1 MERINKLL
9 YLLSER
15 ERKQAFLLLLLSV
28 IIAVVDAAG
37 VASILPFM
45 AVMSDPEVIKTNP
58 TLSQAYEYFA
68 FSSER
73 DFLVFL
79 GSALFFLLIGSL
91 LLKGIGTYLTL
102 KFTRLREYTI
112 GRKLY
117 SRYLNQNYSYFVS
130 RHSAE
135 IHKIILSEVAVVVTS
150 GLAPL
155 LTIISQGIVV
165 VVLIIMLIFVNWQIA
180 IISGLAFSV
189 IYGLLF
195 YATNALVVRQGT
207 GRAEANNKRFMSLS
221 ESAGA
226 LKEIKLK
233 GFENSYIERF
243 SVPAKKYANH
253 LANGLAISQL
263 PRFALEALIFGG
275 LIVASLWAGGS
286 NSSAVPLIALYAF
299 AGYRLMPALQ
309 QIYTSVTQLRL
320 VDAPLNSLHHDLT
333 TLPERYVSEEE
344 GVEHNSSSFI
354 SSIEFRNISFK
365 YPGSDAFALKSLDL
379 QIKKGDLI
387 GLVGLTGSGKTTLV
401 DLLLGLFD
409 PTDGEVLVNDLPR
422 EDNSLKRWSK
432 SLAYVPQD
440 IFIADDT
447 LSSNIAFGVPV
458 ENINDDAVKRAAE
471 LACLD
476 EFAMSLPKKY
486 ETMLGERGGKL
497 SGGQKQRVGIARALY
512 TSPNLLVMDEATS
525 ALDTITEKQISKSI
539 KNIAKDI
546 TVIIVAHRMSTI
558 MSCDKIYLLESGK
571 ISASGSFKELVQ
583 ANKKFEEL
591 ARAGEQG
598 P

>member
-15 ERKQAFLLLLLSV
+15 ERRQAFSLLLLSV

-45 AVMSDPEVIKTNP
+45 AVMSDPEVITTNP

-91 LLKGIGTYLTL
+91 LLKGVGTYLTL

-112 GRKLY
+112 GKKLY
-117 SRYLNQNYSYFVS
+117 SRYLDQNYSYFVS

-320 VDAPLNSLHHDLT
+320 VDAPLNSLYHDLT

-344 GVEHNSSSFI
+344 GVEHNNPSSI

-379 QIKKGDLI
+379 QIKQGDLV

-409 PTDGEVLVNDLPR
+409 PTDGEVLVNGLPR

-591 ARAGEQG
+591 ARAGEQQ

>member
-1 MERINKLL
+1 LERINKLL

-15 ERKQAFLLLLLSV
+15 ERRQAFSLLLLSV

-45 AVMSDPEVIKTNP
+45 AVMSDPEVITTNP

-91 LLKGIGTYLTL
+91 LLKGVGTYLTL

-112 GRKLY
+112 GKKLY
-117 SRYLNQNYSYFVS
+117 SRYLDQNYSYFVS

-320 VDAPLNSLHHDLT
+320 VDAPLNSLYHDLT

-344 GVEHNSSSFI
+344 GVEHNNPSSI

-379 QIKKGDLI
+379 QIKQGDLV

-409 PTDGEVLVNDLPR
+409 PTDGEVLVNGLPR

-591 ARAGEQG
+591 ARAGEQQ

>member
-15 ERKQAFLLLLLSV
+15 ERRQAFFLLLLSV

-45 AVMSDPEVIKTNP
+45 AVMSDPEVITTNP
-58 TLSQAYEYFA
+58 ALSQAYEYFA

-91 LLKGIGTYLTL
+91 VLKGVGTYLTL

-112 GRKLY
+112 GKKLY
-117 SRYLNQNYSYFVS
+117 SRYLDQNYSYFVS

-180 IISGLAFSV
+180 IISGLTFSV

-275 LIVASLWAGGS
+275 LIVASLWVGGS

-309 QIYTSVTQLRL
+309 QIYTSLTQLRL
-320 VDAPLNSLHHDLT
+320 VDAPLNSLYHDLT

-344 GVEHNSSSFI
+344 GVEHNSSSSI

-365 YPGSDAFALKSLDL
+365 YPGSDAFALRSLDL
-379 QIKKGDLI
+379 QIKQGDLV

-409 PTDGEVLVNDLPR
+409 PTDGEVLVNGLPR

-458 ENINDDAVKRAAE
+458 ENINDDAVKKAAE

-571 ISASGSFKELVQ
+571 ISASGNFKELVQ

-591 ARAGEQG
+591 ARAGEQ
-598 P
+598 

>member
-9 YLLSER
+9 YLLSKR

-45 AVMSDPEVIKTNP
+45 AVMSDPEVIKTNS

-344 GVEHNSSSFI
+344 GVEHNSSSSI

-401 DLLLGLFD
+401 DLLLGLFN
-409 PTDGEVLVNDLPR
+409 PTDGEVLVNGLPR

-571 ISASGSFKELVQ
+571 ISASGSFNELVQ

-591 ARAGEQG
+591 ARAGEKQ

>member
-1 MERINKLL
+1 LERINKLL

-15 ERKQAFLLLLLSV
+15 ERKQAFSLLLLSV

-37 VASILPFM
+37 VASIMPFM
-45 AVMSDPEVIKTNP
+45 AVMSDPEVITSNP
-58 TLSQAYEYFA
+58 LLSKAYEYLA

-79 GSALFFLLIGSL
+79 GSTLFWLLIGSL
-91 LLKGIGTYLTL
+91 FLKGIGTYLTL

-117 SRYLNQNYSYFVS
+117 SRYLEQNYSYFVS

-165 VVLIIMLIFVNWQIA
+165 FFLIIMLIFVDWKIA
-180 IISGLAFSV
+180 IISGLVFSV

-195 YATNALVVRQGT
+195 FATNKLVVREGM

-233 GFENSYIERF
+233 GFEYKYIERF
-243 SVPAKKYANH
+243 SAPARKYANH

-275 LIVASLWAGGS
+275 LIVASLWVGGGD
-286 NSSAVPLIALYAF
+286 SSAVPLIALYAF

-320 VDAPLNSLHHDLT
+320 VDAPLNSLYNDLT
-333 TLPERYVSEEE
+333 TLPVRDVSDEE
-344 GVEHNSSSFI
+344 GVKHDSSSPI

-365 YPGSDAFALKSLDL
+365 YPGSDAFALSSIDL
-379 QIKKGDLI
+379 KIKRGDLV

-409 PTDGEVLVNDLPR
+409 PTNGEVLVNGLPR
-422 EDNSLKRWSK
+422 KDNSLKGWSRNV
-432 SLAYVPQD
+432 AYVPQD
-440 IFIADDT
+440 IFIADET
-447 LSSNIAFGVPV
+447 MRSNIAFGVPV
-458 ENINDDAVKRAAE
+458 DDIDDGAVKRASE

-476 EFAMSLPKKY
+476 EFTMSLPKKY

-512 TSPNLLVMDEATS
+512 TNPNLLVMDEATS
-525 ALDTITEKQISKSI
+525 ALDTITEKNISDSI

-546 TVIIVAHRMSTI
+546 TVVIVAHRMSTI

-571 ISASGSFKELVQ
+571 ISASGSYKELVQ

-591 ARAGEQG
+591 ARAGEQL
-598 P
+598 